1 MKKQVY
7 TAVLA
12 AVLAG
17 SMIGTSVSAEEG
29 QTFTVGICQLVQ
41 HEALDAATQ
50 GFKDALTENF
60 GDSVIFDEQNAQ
72 GDPNTCSTIINSF
85 VSNGVDLILANAT
98 ASLQAAAAGTKSRSS
113 VLRSQ
118 STASRLRLKIS
129 TEQSAEISPAL
140 PTLRRLMN
148 RQLC

>member
-85 VSNGVDLILANAT
+85 VSNGD
-98 ASLQAAAAGTKSRSS
+98 SRKRNCFSPGSS
-113 VLRSQ
+113 
-118 STASRLRLKIS
+118 
-129 TEQSAEISPAL
+129 
-140 PTLRRLMN
+140 RRN
-148 RQLC
+148 ERNPDPRYFDHRVRRRA